1 METMDHLRPDIAR
14 LLAAKDHRR
23 QQLAALTFPHKVR
36 LVVQLQQMVAPILRA
51 RGRSVR
57 VWPVEV
63 K

>member
-14 LLAAKDHRR
+14 LLVAKDYRR

-36 LVVQLQQMVAPILRA
+36 LVVQLQQMVAPILRS

-63 K
+63 R